1 MSWNFDTI
9 FFLAFGC
16 LALYLG
22 LSGSP
27 WLFWGSTSHER
38 LERKMGAGYRKT
50 VNVSCGIISVCLGLY
65 FLLRNT

>member
-22 LSGSP
+22 FSGSR
-27 WLFWGSTSHER
+27 WLFWGGTSHER
-38 LERKMGAGYRKT
+38 LEKQLGAGYRK
-50 VNVSCGIISVCLGLY
+50 IINLTFGFICLAFGLY
-65 FLLRNT
+65 FLLKDT